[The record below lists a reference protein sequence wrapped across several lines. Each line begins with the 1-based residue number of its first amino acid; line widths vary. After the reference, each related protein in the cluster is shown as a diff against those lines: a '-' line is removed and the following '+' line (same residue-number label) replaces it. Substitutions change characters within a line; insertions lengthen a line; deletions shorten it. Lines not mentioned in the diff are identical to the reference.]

1 MARGEG
7 PLTVRD
13 RPPAPF
19 PFTTPNNRRVR
30 VAAVIEKPA
39 VQYQKVATSSVAG
52 ACRPRRAS
60 RSVPPTPRPRD

>member
-13 RPPAPF
+13 RPLPPN
-19 PFTTPNNRRVR
+19 NNRRVR

-60 RSVPPTPRPRD
+60 RSVPPTPRPRY